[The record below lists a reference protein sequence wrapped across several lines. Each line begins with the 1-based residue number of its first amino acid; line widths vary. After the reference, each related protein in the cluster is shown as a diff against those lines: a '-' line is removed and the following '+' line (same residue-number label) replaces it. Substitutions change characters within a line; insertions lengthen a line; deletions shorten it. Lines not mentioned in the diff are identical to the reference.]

1 MLAESRICAGGPSAA
16 GTYRRVRNKLRAGT
30 DKRICAHAPRAKAHR
45 PAPPKGDTQEAA
57 SGPRSSMGCALQRGY
72 EFRSFALSESHLGC
86 RRRCDRGPDR
96 ADGPGCHHTVS
107 MTPRA
112 VSRGCGTQR
121 RPPAGGLFALPT
133 RRPPVVMCLGLARD
147 LSRAGPKT
155 SSLGTT
161 TRDLGKFKSALGD
174 PLLRRA
180 TGVLTAPSP
189 FQPGAEIQE
198 GGNLTPF
205 RKYQLYEL
213 QKRALPE
220 FVVIIFQGPDL
231 VAAKFKAFLKFGT
244 NSRPPFVSLLVF
256 VLTGPATPV
265 TPATEALVVFPS
277 LFWAK
282 W

>member
-1 MLAESRICAGGPSAA
+1 MMEAREAASSSRGSRSEPLVSVEAVLLPSSPLSCRWCFAFMYAGSSRHHRLLAESRICAGGPSAA

-86 RRRCDRGPDR
+86 RRRCDRGPDH

-180 TGVLTAPSP
+180 TGVLTAPRPSSP
-189 FQPGAEIQE
+189 V
-198 GGNLTPF
+198 
-205 RKYQLYEL
+205 RKYKKVEIS
-213 QKRALPE
+213 P
-220 FVVIIFQGPDL
+220 PS
-231 VAAKFKAFLKFGT
+231 AAF
-244 NSRPPFVSLLVF
+244 R
-256 VLTGPATPV
+256 
-265 TPATEALVVFPS
+265 
-277 LFWAK
+277 
-282 W
+282 

>member
-1 MLAESRICAGGPSAA
+1 MQAARQPPVRTGGCATNSGQAQTSEYAP
-16 GTYRRVRNKLRAGT
+16 THPEQRPT
-30 DKRICAHAPRAKAHR
+30 DQPPR
-45 PAPPKGDTQEAA
+45 KGDTPEAA

-180 TGVLTAPSP
+180 TGVLTAPRPSC
-189 FQPGAEIQE
+189 AM
-198 GGNLTPF
+198 
-205 RKYQLYEL
+205 RKYKKVE
-213 QKRALPE
+213 
-220 FVVIIFQGPDL
+220 I
-231 VAAKFKAFLKFGT
+231 
-244 NSRPPFVSLLVF
+244 SPPFESTNF
-256 VLTGPATPV
+256 TSCRSGHYQN
-265 TPATEALVVFPS
+265 S
-277 LFWAK
+277 
-282 W
+282 

>member
-1 MLAESRICAGGPSAA
+1 MQAARQPPVRTGGCATNSGQAQTSEYAP
-16 GTYRRVRNKLRAGT
+16 THPEQRPT
-30 DKRICAHAPRAKAHR
+30 DQPPR
-45 PAPPKGDTQEAA
+45 KGDTQEAA

-147 LSRAGPKT
+147 LSRARPKT

-244 NSRPPFVSLLVF
+244 NSRPHFVSLLVF
-256 VLTGPATPV
+256 VLTPPGPASPV